1 MRFRCHLIGT
11 DPDFPIHVSDRLLES
26 HHGLFFQLGLKGIVK
41 QVIQLPPRN
50 EDQPDRYRLAL
61 RFEQFKRSWPNVAEI
76 YMTAMDDRVQRSGMD
91 QLILEPHGL
100 YVFVD
105 DTGHERLAGQDFY
118 GLGGCAFRGADYD
131 RLIRGP
137 WSLVRFV
144 VHGNMDAPLHAT
156 DFGRTAT
163 PRQIEEV
170 VRFFR
175 EKPFMRIAAAGATT
189 TALPEDIPLMRVVI
203 ESLKQRIVEV
213 AKYQPF
219 MSISVIFEGNQRADR
234 DLQAYFGDVGS
245 ESMGT
250 RYQQTVI

>member
-1 MRFRCHLIGT
+1 M
-11 DPDFPIHVSDRLLES
+11 
-26 HHGLFFQLGLKGIVK
+26 K
-41 QVIQLPPRN
+41 
-50 EDQPDRYRLAL
+50 
-61 RFEQFKRSWPNVAEI
+61 
-76 YMTAMDDRVQRSGMD
+76 AMDDRVQRSGMD

-144 VHGNMDAPLHAT
+144 VNGNMDAPLHAT

-163 PRQIEEV
+163 PQQIEEV

-189 TALPEDIPLMRVVI
+189 TALPEYIPLMRVVI

-219 MSISVIFEGNQRADR
+219 MSISVIFEANQRADP
-234 DLQAYFGDVGS
+234 DLQAYFGDVRFRVDGHKVPTNCYLMPKNANEPALEVADFVANAVGGHARRTLVQKRDGFGQDFKAVFHGIDRRLVS
-245 ESMGT
+245 FMGIE
-250 RYQQTVI
+250 RVEINSPANAEAK